1 MYLIGIYAVLSIL
14 AIRRWPALWSEKTWQ
29 GSGDTHDHPQDAP
42 RPSFVPT
49 TKAVGTE
56 RTLCLIVCNGGTERD
71 GTVFKMRHSI
81 KDYEHIY

>member
-14 AIRRWPALWSEKTWQ
+14 AIRWWPALWCE
-29 GSGDTHDHPQDAP
+29 GDTHDHPQDAP

-56 RTLCLIVCNGGTERD
+56 RTLCLIVCNGGIERD